1 MDILN
6 TVSHFKIAIIMTFGV
21 ADHEL
26 NSCAL
31 ISQRAFLHF
40 IHSDVVA
47 LQYSERFI

>member
-1 MDILN
+1 
-6 TVSHFKIAIIMTFGV
+6 MTFGV

-47 LQYSERFI
+47 LQYSERFIWQGKVDALIRRGGR